1 MNTLFRTTFY
11 TGIGSVTGADFLL
24 EAGNLRM
31 LVDCGLTQGEDAK
44 NDVNRDPFGYDPATI
59 DFLFVTHAHLDH
71 VGRIPKL
78 VKDGF
83 RGIIYSTPETL
94 ALARLILAD
103 AVGILAHEAQMTGKT
118 PLYVVDDV
126 TNVFPLWH
134 TIPYHVDTP
143 IMEGKVNGP
152 IGAAGEKT
160 KLSVFLKDAGHV
172 LGSSMF
178 TFTFTDVSG
187 ISKNIVFTG
196 DLGNSPTPL
205 LRDTEPVTG
214 AEYIVMES
222 VYGDRNHEPKD
233 LRRKKLE
240 EIINDTV
247 KRGGTVLIPAFS
259 IERTQVILYEINEL
273 VEKNMIPSV
282 PVFVDSP
289 LAIKVTEIYKNS
301 ENLFNQGVKEEIHK
315 GDNIFEFPK
324 LQFTL
329 TNDESKTID
338 HSKGAKIIIA
348 GSGMS
353 TGGRVRHH
361 EMMYL
366 SDPRNSVIFVGYQ
379 AAGTLGRK
387 IADGAKKVNIGGV
400 DVDIK
405 AEIETILGYS
415 SHKDSDHLVE
425 FVGTAQASL
434 KKVFVVMG
442 EPKAS
447 TFLAQRLR
455 DELGVNALYPEQG
468 KGYDL

>member
-1 MNTLFRTTFY
+1 MNTLFRTTFF

-24 EAGNLRM
+24 EAGKLRI
-31 LVDCGLTQGEDAK
+31 LVDCGLTQGDDAK
-44 NDVNRDPFGYDPATI
+44 NDVNREPFGYDPATI

-83 RGIIYSTPETL
+83 RGVIYSTPETL

-103 AVGILAHEAQMTGKT
+103 AVGILAHEAQMTGKP
-118 PLYVVDDV
+118 PLYTVDDV
-126 TNVFPLWH
+126 TQVFPLWH
-134 TIPYHVDTP
+134 TLPYHVETP
-143 IMEGKVNGP
+143 IAKGEMNG
-152 IGAAGEKT
+152 

-178 TFTFTDVSG
+178 TFTFIGDDGV
-187 ISKNIVFTG
+187 SKNIVFTG

-247 KRGGTVLIPAFS
+247 KRGGTILIPAFS

-273 VEKNMIPSV
+273 VENKLIPSI

-301 ENLFNQGVKEEIHK
+301 ENLFNENVQNEIRK
-315 GDNIFEFPK
+315 GDKIFDFPR

-338 HSKGAKIIIA
+338 HSRGPKIIIA

-379 AAGTLGRK
+379 AAGTLGRT
-387 IADGAKKVNIGGV
+387 IADGAKKVNITGV
-400 DVDIK
+400 DVEIK
-405 AEIETILGYS
+405 AEVETILGYS

-425 FVGTAQASL
+425 FVGTAQETL
-434 KKVFVVMG
+434 KRVFVVMG

-447 TFLAQRLR
+447 AFLAQRLR

>member
-1 MNTLFRTTFY
+1 
-11 TGIGSVTGADFLL
+11 
-24 EAGNLRM
+24 
-31 LVDCGLTQGEDAK
+31 
-44 NDVNRDPFGYDPATI
+44 
-59 DFLFVTHAHLDH
+59 
-71 VGRIPKL
+71 
-78 VKDGF
+78 
-83 RGIIYSTPETL
+83 
-94 ALARLILAD
+94 
-103 AVGILAHEAQMTGKT
+103 
-118 PLYVVDDV
+118 
-126 TNVFPLWH
+126 
-134 TIPYHVDTP
+134 
-143 IMEGKVNGP
+143 
-152 IGAAGEKT
+152 
-160 KLSVFLKDAGHV
+160 
-172 LGSSMF
+172 
-178 TFTFTDVSG
+178 
-187 ISKNIVFTG
+187 
-196 DLGNSPTPL
+196 
-205 LRDTEPVTG
+205 
-214 AEYIVMES
+214 
-222 VYGDRNHEPKD
+222 
-233 LRRKKLE
+233 
-240 EIINDTV
+240 V